1 MAARSGS
8 WPNPLDDPLAVAV
21 GGLLLVLLVRLGQLP
36 LALGLLVG
44 VGATLGLVAL
54 RARHRPRSRFER
66 LHDQRLE
73 AGIDTAL
80 ARAQELAL
88 QAASLRQEAMVRFT
102 DSAHLEALG
111 TVQLCCDRLA
121 ALPDR
126 LRERRPLLDSGGG
139 VLLPAENLAGR
150 LAREEQALRQETEG
164 PLLQERRR
172 LVEQLRRNVEAARLG
187 MDEREARLLAL
198 ATRLE
203 AIDGGLYHLRR
214 QIDRQWPST
223 EATAGVMAGAVAAA
237 IDPLDEAL
245 DQIERLLEAG
255 VS

>member
-1 MAARSGS
+1 MAGRSGS
-8 WPNPLDDPLAVAV
+8 WPNPLDHPLAVAV
-21 GGLLLVLLVRLGQLP
+21 GGLILVLLVRVGDLP
-36 LALGLLVG
+36 LALGLLAG
-44 VGATLGLVAL
+44 VITTLGVAAL
-54 RARHRPRSRFER
+54 QARQRPRSRFER

-80 ARAQELAL
+80 ARAVGLAQ
-88 QAASLRQEAMVRFT
+88 QALSLRQEALLRFT
-102 DSAHLEALG
+102 DPGQLEALG
-111 TVQLCCDRLA
+111 TVQLCCDRLG

-139 VLLPAENLAGR
+139 VLLPVENLAVR
-150 LAREEQALRQETEG
+150 LAQEERALLQEADG
-164 PLLQERRR
+164 PLRQERRR
-172 LVEQLRRNVEAARLG
+172 LVEQLHRNLEAARLG

-203 AIDGGLYHLRR
+203 AIDGGLRQLRR

-223 EATAGVMAGAVAAA
+223 EATAGAMAAA
-237 IDPLDEAL
+237 IEPLDESL
-245 DQIERLLEAG
+245 DQIERLLDAG

>member
-1 MAARSGS
+1 MAGRPGR
-8 WPNPLDDPLAVAV
+8 WPNPLDDPLAMAV
-21 GGLLLVLLVRLGQLP
+21 GALLLVLLVRLGQLP

-44 VGATLGLVAL
+44 VIATLGIAAL

-80 ARAQELAL
+80 ARATELAQ
-88 QAASLRQEAMVRFT
+88 QAGTLRQEALVRFT
-102 DSAHLEALG
+102 DPGHLEALG

-121 ALPDR
+121 ALPER

-150 LAREEQALRQETEG
+150 LAKEEQALRQESEG

-172 LVEQLRRNVEAARLG
+172 LVEQLRRNLEAARLG

-203 AIDGGLYHLRR
+203 AIDGGLHQLRR

-223 EATAGVMAGAVAAA
+223 EATAEAMAGA
-237 IDPLDEAL
+237 IEPLDEAL